1 MSNYGRDD
9 FFITVPNDMTVQP
22 EQSWYEGFKA
32 SVAEINYPLLESLQE
47 HRLFGDV
54 EVMENFD
61 VVGNIDEDLLPYY
74 PDLIGAKTPEHLDF
88 LQKRVRKALDRD
100 VTAGNAPLS
109 AQLAAGIFG
118 DPLFLTTFLPVIGQ
132 VKLGTTVA
140 SSALKFGA
148 VGAGFGAL
156 SEARRAPFAV
166 AEAENESL
174 YNIVATTAI
183 SGLTGGVVKFGADN
197 LVPFARKSANKAM
210 GFVKGDLGY
219 AEQIG
224 GDFDPVFGNPFA
236 SPAYRVMQDKNAPQA
251 VKQILANLTYNSSV
265 PLQGQRTKSLGQSA
279 TQRSSIYLGMARRHE
294 EKMRDLHAQA
304 TKGNAKAPQI
314 FGAYIAK
321 PFSRDFD
328 EFYQNLVKKYI
339 LTKHPVKGKRILDES
354 TDVEKQAFAEIK
366 NFFDDMDINAR
377 DVKLEGFVDDIN
389 IKERIQKL
397 ETSVEEKTNKIITLL
412 RDREEKRVK
421 LLASIET
428 NARKNNGYTKKQL
441 ETIEKIEE
449 ERLQDLFRTID
460 LDKETDI
467 GVKIVEKK
475 GKTVR
480 GRYVPAFY
488 NKEKNTITIDKKF
501 LLKDFKNKSWTK
513 PKVKGVKPLPENQ
526 FTKPEDWY
534 DFVLRHEILHT
545 RVKQKPKET
554 KASYENRINQLTLQT
569 YKRTKQKFESDL
581 DLEIKNAQNKVKDL
595 QDILQSPTRKSYM
608 FPIFY
613 NKIIIKD
620 KNKRAELTNIF
631 EEHYKTKG
639 DSNPRATAET
649 TLERILSEDA
659 EELGVMRGGKG
670 NKAKHMMH
678 RKTDIEEWQVA
689 DYMDL
694 SIEAIYTYAER
705 MGKRIEFKRKF
716 GDDTIDD
723 LLEKVEIEARKANLS
738 DKKVAQYKVA
748 LLGEYDRYMGALV
761 RNPDRYDNQLAQ
773 AAKTYSGWVYLP
785 LAGVSAAT
793 DHGNIVMA
801 HGMQKYLEAGLT
813 TVTDLNYGKMSMA
826 NLRSIGEGLD
836 IARNF
841 TQRRLLGDTL
851 KRYQPNRLE
860 RVQQVG
866 NQLFYT
872 ANGLG
877 PMTVTAKFL
886 DHMLVN
892 DKFIKA
898 SRQLRDGTIDRFDRE
913 YLYRYGIDD
922 ELAKYLADM
931 PTEKSSTSSL
941 EFANTDDWPTSTA
954 KERDFIKQYQSAT
967 AAHANNA
974 VVYGQA
980 FDKPLI
986 TEGVAYIKD
995 NPFFASMRAI
1005 YPKLFEIE
1013 RRVSTPTV
1021 KYVRVES
1028 GMMSLPFTF
1037 MNFAFGANN
1046 KILGAIRDPNR
1057 KYRIQGVMTL
1067 MALAYFSLDI
1077 REKLKGK
1084 QGFLGSPYRST
1095 LDETARIVEYSGVLG
1110 IYSDLG
1116 YMGLAM
1122 AASFGAENLPLN
1134 PKYLNPNEEQRL
1146 ADGITEPFGAPVG
1159 LALTYYRAMNEYLG
1173 GNIKEGN
1180 EEIVY
1185 SIPFLGHPLLRNDVR
1200 DMMLGDRYRY

>member
-9 FFITVPNDMTVQP
+9 FFITVPNDMIVQP

-61 VVGNIDEDLLPYY
+61 VVANIDEDLLPYY

-100 VTAGNAPLS
+100 VTAGNAPLT

-132 VKLGTTVA
+132 IGLGTTVA

-174 YNIVATTAI
+174 YNIVGTTAI

-219 AEQIG
+219 AEQVG

-279 TQRSSIYLGMARRHE
+279 TQRSAIYLGMARRHE

-377 DVKLEGFVDDIN
+377 DVKLEGFVDDVE
-389 IKERIQKL
+389 IKNKIVALEKQIAEKSDKLAKL
-397 ETSVEEKTNKIITLL
+397 EASERKTQGLTSKQS
-412 RDREEKRVK
+412 K
-421 LLASIET
+421 LG
-428 NARKNNGYTKKQL
+428 NDL
-441 ETIEKIEE
+441 ELE
-449 ERLQDLFRTID
+449 
-460 LDKETDI
+460 
-467 GVKIVEKK
+467 
-475 GKTVR
+475 
-480 GRYVPAFY
+480 
-488 NKEKNTITIDKKF
+488 
-501 LLKDFKNKSWTK
+501 
-513 PKVKGVKPLPENQ
+513 
-526 FTKPEDWY
+526 
-534 DFVLRHEILHT
+534 
-545 RVKQKPKET
+545 
-554 KASYENRINQLTLQT
+554 INQL
-569 YKRTKQKFESDL
+569 KDKIEDFRFIL
-581 DLEIKNAQNKVKDL
+581 D
-595 QDILQSPTRKSYM
+595 SPTRKSYM

-613 NKIIIKD
+613 NKIVIKD

-631 EEHYKTKG
+631 EEHYKAKG
-639 DSNPRATAET
+639 DSNPRATAEK

-723 LLEKVEIEARKANLS
+723 LLEKVEIEARKAKLS

-748 LLGEYDRYMGALV
+748 LLGEYDRYMGSLI
-761 RNPDRYDNQLAQ
+761 RNPDRWDNQLAQ
-773 AAKTYSGWVYLP
+773 ASKTYSGWVFLP

-813 TVTDLNYGKMSMA
+813 TVTDLNYGRMSMA

-886 DHMLVN
+886 DHMLIN
-892 DKFIKA
+892 DKFIKS
-898 SRQLRDGTIDRFDRE
+898 SRKLRDGTIDRFDRE

-941 EFANTDDWPTSTA
+941 EFANTDDWPVSTA

-986 TEGVAYIKD
+986 TEGVVYLKD

-1013 RRVSTPTV
+1013 RKVSTPTV

-1028 GMMSLPFTF
+1028 GIMTWPFTF
-1037 MNFAFGANN
+1037 MNFVFGANN

-1067 MALAYFSLDI
+1067 MALGYFSLDI

-1084 QGFLGSPYRST
+1084 QGFLGSPYRNT
-1095 LDETARIVEYSGVLG
+1095 LDETARIIDYSGILG
-1110 IYSDLG
+1110 IYAELG
-1116 YMGLAM
+1116 YMGLSM
-1122 AASFGAENLPLN
+1122 AANFGAENLPLN

-1146 ADGITEPFGAPVG
+1146 VDGLTEPFGAPVG
-1159 LALTYYRAMNEYLG
+1159 LAITYYRAMNEYLG

-1200 DMMLGDRYRY
+1200 DLMLGDRYRY